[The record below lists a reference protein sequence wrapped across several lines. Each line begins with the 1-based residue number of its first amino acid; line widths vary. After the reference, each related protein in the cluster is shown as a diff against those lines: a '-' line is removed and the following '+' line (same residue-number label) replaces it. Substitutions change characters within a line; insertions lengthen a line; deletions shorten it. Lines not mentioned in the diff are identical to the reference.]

1 MDVVLY
7 IGFKILFKKNGG
19 KRKKEDDTF
28 WGKKNRRKTKQCY
41 DDLISVDGKGTVLPV
56 RLKLHGKSFYLN
68 KYLEKVINLKN

>member
-1 MDVVLY
+1 M
-7 IGFKILFKKNGG
+7 GEKEKKKMILS
-19 KRKKEDDTF
+19 EE
-28 WGKKNRRKTKQCY
+28 KKNRRKTKQCY